1 MVKLLKTNNI
11 NKKPEFW
18 WNISHNDLITSL
30 SFNISRGL
38 SIDQV
43 NNYRRLFGSNI
54 LKEIKPTS
62 IWELIFDGIKEPMM
76 ILLLSIA
83 GLSLLFGEPVEAIV
97 MIFVVIAYITVE
109 FINKFRSD
117 RTMARL
123 RALTQ
128 PMTKV
133 LRDGYIQEI
142 QTSDVVVGD
151 IVILSEGVRVPADI
165 RLIESFGLF
174 VNEAPL
180 TGESLPI
187 QKDAQSIVQKE
198 TTLAERRNCLFS
210 GTMILAG
217 EGKGIVMAVGNQ
229 SELGKIANQ
238 LQIQRKEKTF
248 IQGAMTRLTKVLAI
262 FAIIVSII
270 IPLIGFFRGLSMQ
283 DMILTWLA
291 LTFLMIPGQPPIII
305 TMSLAL
311 ASFALVHEKF
321 AVKRLRG
328 VETLGQITTII
339 TDKTGTITEN
349 KMKVDIFVLPD
360 GRSIKPQVLNDE
372 LKYRI
377 SLCLPRYSTDPT
389 DIAISESL
397 GLIENEEPYKFMQSF
412 TEDHPWRILIYGK
425 EKSTYYAIAGQPESL
440 INFSNINAQN
450 KENLLDIL
458 QKETHKRNRVIAYA
472 FKESVEDKEVSPE
485 GSQFLALAVLSDPVR
500 FGVKDA
506 VESLSQADISTYVVT
521 GDHPITAEMVAKEIG
536 IDSITLSGN
545 DLDKLEDQNFS
556 EKISSTKIF
565 ARITPLQKQHL
576 VSVLKQRGEIVAVI
590 GDGVNDAPAL
600 KAADVGIA
608 MGEIGTDLARE
619 TADLVLTDDNFVHLP
634 KAILL
639 GRKALDNFRKG
650 LTYYLSAKTIL
661 LFIFLVPLVLGIP
674 FPFAPIHIILTELLM
689 DLASSTI
696 FVTEVAEPDILK
708 RGPQRINTFLNK
720 SIILHILKN
729 SIFLTLGILTIYLWL
744 YYSTYDIILA
754 QTAAFV
760 TWLLGHIMLA
770 LNLKQEK
777 LPLLKQGIFSN
788 RFGFFW
794 LVGMIVFSLFITTIP
809 NIRPYLH
816 TTPLPLHVW
825 LIIIAIVLGST
836 WWIEIL
842 KFVRDRFAR
851 KGI

>member
-30 SFNISRGL
+30 SINISRGL

-372 LKYRI
+372 LKYRF

-816 TTPLPLHVW
+816 TAPLPLHVW